1 MYNRLKAYKVRY
13 NILLNKQ
20 FGFRVDHSTEHAV
33 FELIYNISDLINNK
47 SYFPG
52 IFINLL
58 KAFDTVD
65 DQILLKELQ
74 HYGIKGKNL
83 PWFESYLTGRKQYFN
98 FKINEN
104 NRKTELLEIIC
115 QVLQESVLGQ
125 LFKTT
130 F

>member
-98 FKINEN
+98 FEINEN

-115 QVLQESVLGQ
+115 QVLQESVLVQ

>member
-1 MYNRLKAYKVRY
+1 M
-13 NILLNKQ
+13 
-20 FGFRVDHSTEHAV
+20 
-33 FELIYNISDLINNK
+33 
-47 SYFPG
+47 
-52 IFINLL
+52 
-58 KAFDTVD
+58 D

-98 FKINEN
+98 FEINEN